1 MKTAFNDY
9 YNQRALRQIESDE
22 EVSERLA
29 GSRPIA
35 CRFRDA
41 SASEVELLLNS
52 VQKDYR
58 VYFRE
63 AVHSSEVPS
72 VPSAASPDLSA
83 VPVPASTSTPIVNRY
98 SFDINGSLPVELS
111 KFAALYNLDFRCS
124 ASSIFLFRQGE
135 LPQDVFRF
143 DRRLEP
149 DELQTVSDLF
159 PDLNLK
165 QVRNS
170 LFIRGRVDRV
180 LDCLDVLPSVDEQEQ
195 FVLSIVLLNVDSSK
209 VFDLAA
215 KLNFSSI
222 DLISPGY
229 SLYDV
234 FDAYGN
240 IDLQNSLNRQYF
252 EQQIYLTL
260 GQKASYNFG
269 TEVQREQRAI
279 TDQGTSTVNGY
290 QNFKDGIELEV
301 KIDREEDSLLVDL
314 VFDRSKFTDQTA
326 LSRSANNIKYERLRV
341 RPNHLYYLTQFLES
355 DQGSG
360 VEFLRAFN
368 NSSGR
373 SIMVWF
379 AVFPVDEKK
388 SLIPEKTS

>member
-9 YNQRALRQIESDE
+9 FEQKVLTDIETREAMDE
-22 EVSERLA
+22 RVG

-35 CRFRDA
+35 CRFNEA
-41 SASEVELLLNS
+41 SASEVELLLNTI
-52 VQKDYR
+52 QKDYR

-63 AVHSSEVPS
+63 NIKSSDVPAAS
-72 VPSAASPDLSA
+72 VSPAVPSAGAVSA
-83 VPVPASTSTPIVNRY
+83 PIAAPVSSKY
-98 SFDINGSLPVELS
+98 SFEINGPLPSELS
-111 KFAALYNLDFRCS
+111 KFAALYNLGFKTS
-124 ASSIFLFRQGE
+124 ASSIFLFRSGD
-135 LPQDVFRF
+135 LPDDVFRF

-149 DELQTVSDLF
+149 DELETVASLF

-170 LFIRGRVDRV
+170 LFIKGRVDRV
-180 LDCLDVLPSVDEQEQ
+180 LDCLDVLPSVADQEQ
-195 FVLSIVLLNVDSSK
+195 FVLSLVLLNVDSSK

-234 FDAYGN
+234 FQAYGN
-240 IDLQNSLNRQYF
+240 IDLKNNWNRQYF
-252 EQQIYLTL
+252 EQQIYLSL

-269 TEVQREQRAI
+269 TEIQREQRAI

-290 QNFKDGIELEV
+290 QNFKDGIEIEA
-301 KIDREEDSLLVDL
+301 KIDREEDSLIVDL
-314 VFDRSKFTDQTA
+314 TFDRSKFTDQTA
-326 LSRSANNIKYERLRV
+326 LSRSANSIEYERLRV
-341 RPNHLYYLTQFLES
+341 KPNHLYYLTQFVES
-355 DQGSG
+355 DQGAGS
-360 VEFLRAFN
+360 EFLRAFQ

-379 AVFPVDEKK
+379 AVFPVKEKK
-388 SLIPEKTS
+388 SIFSPKTP